1 MHKNRQLKQE
11 YLENPPRMG
20 IFQIRNLVNEKIL
33 VMGAFNLP
41 GIINR
46 HQFELRSGSHKNRE
60 LQAEWSELGG
70 DRFVFEILDELTPPS
85 SPDTDPRADLL
96 ALEDLWLDKLQ
107 PYGERGYNQRKK
119 SREERLRMIADL
131 RRRVQSDEAESLPDS
146 E

>member
-1 MHKNRQLKQE
+1 
-11 YLENPPRMG
+11 MG

-33 VMGAFNLP
+33 VVGALNLP

-46 HQFELRSGSHKNRE
+46 HQFELRAGSHKNRE
-60 LQAEWSELGG
+60 LQADWNELGG
-70 DRFVFEILDELTPPS
+70 DRFIFEILDELTPSS
-85 SPDTDPRADLL
+85 SPDADPRADLL

-107 PYGERGYNQRKK
+107 PYGERGYNERKK

-131 RRRVQSDEAESLPDS
+131 RRRVQSDEAESLPDW